1 MSHRIYTAAV
11 IIIGNEILSGRTRD
25 TNLRD
30 IALALGK
37 KGIRIAEARVV
48 PDVEAVIVATLNE
61 LRVKH
66 DYVLTTGG
74 IGPTHDDI
82 TAECIAKA
90 FGVPLVEHP
99 EIAAI
104 LRRREAPP
112 HIMASRLRM
121 ALVPEGAGLIS
132 NSTGG
137 PPGFYKENVHVLAGI
152 PTVMRAMLDA
162 LLPLL
167 EGGDVVQSR
176 SVTVYLGESAIAEP
190 MRALQADYPD
200 VDIGSYPFN
209 RDGRFGT
216 TLVARSTDAQRL
228 DEVMAKLARI
238 IVAAGGVPEFS
249 PASVA

>member
-1 MSHRIYTAAV
+1 MNSRIVTAAV
-11 IIIGNEILSGRTRD
+11 IIIGNEILSGRTQD

-30 IALALGK
+30 IAITLGK

-48 PDVEAVIVATLNE
+48 PDVERVIVSAVNE
-61 LRVKH
+61 MRAKH
-66 DYVLTTGG
+66 DYVFTTGG

-104 LRRREAPP
+104 IRRRESPP

-121 ALVPEGAGLIS
+121 ALVPEGSALVG

-137 PPGFYKENVHVLAGI
+137 PPGFYKENVYVLAGI
-152 PTVMRAMLDA
+152 PTVMRAMLEA
-162 LLPLL
+162 LEPLL
-167 EGGDVVQSR
+167 AGGDVVQSR

-190 MRALQADYPD
+190 MRLLQTDYPD
-200 VDIGSYPFN
+200 VDIGSYPF
-209 RDGRFGT
+209 RREDRYGT
-216 TLVARSTDAQRL
+216 TLVARGTNVQRL
-228 DEVMAKLARI
+228 EEVMTKLAAL
-238 IVAAGGVPEFS
+238 IVEAGGTPEYT
-249 PASVA
+249 